1 MGSLTV
7 RVSDRDQH
15 PNRPRLRRRA
25 QNRRPVLERHPTR
38 DQAQHVHVAP
48 RAEGGVPDAVQDRGV
63 PPPLHGLGHV
73 GVVADEQVGAGR
85 YERSDVR
92 QTGRNGY
99 RERVCE
105 TRVGEIPLRMPKVRS
120 GTYFPSLLNPRRRPE
135 KTSLIAGY

>member
-1 MGSLTV
+1 MTEISMALFEL
-7 RVSDRDQH
+7 
-15 PNRPRLRRRA
+15 LRK
-25 QNRRPVLERHPTR
+25 
-38 DQAQHVHVAP
+38 
-48 RAEGGVPDAVQDRGV
+48 
-63 PPPLHGLGHV
+63 HGLDNDIDFLGE
-73 GVVADEQVGAGR
+73 GVRLLSQRIMELEVSEQVGAGR